1 MEHEPSFVPAEVVE
15 ENMQQ
20 RSEEEVA
27 EAVGGELLR
36 RHDTDPAE
44 RQKRELAEQERQELE
59 RVISIDEEDIVGVQG
74 EEGAVAA
81 GGIETP
87 SVLNEESNFLN
98 QSTKEKMAALKETMD
113 EERQVDEYEIES
125 EEEEQEVTGK

>member
-1 MEHEPSFVPAEVVE
+1 MEQDPSLLPSEAVE
-15 ENMQQ
+15 ELMQQ

-36 RHDTDPAE
+36 RHDTDPTE

-59 RVISIDEEDIVGVQG
+59 RVISIDEEEVIGLQG

-81 GGIETP
+81 GGIDTP
-87 SVLNEESNFLN
+87 SVLNEES
-98 QSTKEKMAALKETMD
+98 T
-113 EERQVDEYEIES
+113 RQAEIERR
-125 EEEEQEVTGK
+125 T